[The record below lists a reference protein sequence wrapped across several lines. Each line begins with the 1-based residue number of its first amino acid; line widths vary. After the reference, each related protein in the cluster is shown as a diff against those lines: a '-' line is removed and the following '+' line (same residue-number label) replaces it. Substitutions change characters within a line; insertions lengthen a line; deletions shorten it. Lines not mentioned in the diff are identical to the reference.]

1 MRFAK
6 SVGLLFA
13 LLLITSLSQA
23 KESAVSDDQS
33 IESAITRMLFAIDQV
48 KWRGVRAELADD
60 VKVDYTSLF
69 GGTPEKLKAD
79 VLLERWQGL
88 VPGFTATQH
97 LTGPIIVTARN
108 GNRATAET
116 HVRGYHYMEGEAG
129 DVWMV
134 AGHYVMEV
142 EQTSAGWKISGIQ
155 LDVYRQEGN
164 RNLVPMALERV
175 KQGRGRPASSKTD

>member
-6 SVGLLFA
+6 LSAPLIS
-13 LLLITSLSQA
+13 LLLITGFSQA
-23 KESAVSDDQS
+23 KEPAVSDDQS
-33 IESAITRMLFAIDQV
+33 IENAITRMLFAIDQLD
-48 KWRGVRAELADD
+48 WRGVRAELADD

-69 GGTPEKLKAD
+69 GGSPEQLKAD
-79 VLLERWQGL
+79 ALLQRWQGL
-88 VPGFTATQH
+88 VPGFDATQH

-108 GNRATAET
+108 GQRGTAET
-116 HVRGYHYMEGEAG
+116 HVRGYHYIEREAG

-134 AGHYVMEV
+134 AGHYVMQV

-164 RNLVPMALERV
+164 RNLVPLAMERV
-175 KQGRGRPASSKTD
+175 KQGHGRSKRSN